1 MMLEEKQRKG
11 NAAESA
17 TEAECRDLEQTLST
31 AGELLEG
38 YRRQKKQ
45 LVENLDKEK
54 EESRKLK
61 EVEKSISSASR
72 KTPQQVGLFIKM
84 YFAIDVWAVVI
95 LGCPI

>member
-61 EVEKSISSASR
+61 EKFEEVEKSISSASR
-72 KTPQQVGLFIKM
+72 KTPQQVSLSKISQNVF
-84 YFAIDVWAVVI
+84 
-95 LGCPI
+95 CH